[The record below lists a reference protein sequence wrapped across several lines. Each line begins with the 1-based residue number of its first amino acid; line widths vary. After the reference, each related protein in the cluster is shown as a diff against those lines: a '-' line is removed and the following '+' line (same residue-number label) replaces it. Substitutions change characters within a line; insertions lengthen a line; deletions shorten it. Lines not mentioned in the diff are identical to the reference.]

1 MKKLLAV
8 LAICV
13 FATPA
18 LAAQHWGSFKDN
30 GCVSGK
36 GRKFHVYSSVLW
48 GIPWGASWE
57 VACSKMPAR
66 VHGQNFSHPTAC
78 VKASVVDAI
87 GIAGTVLGVAGI
99 VYPPAGVVGT
109 VVGASAIAMDKGGV
123 GALNMWGVFYVQ
135 DPSCR

>member
-1 MKKLLAV
+1 
-8 LAICV
+8 
-13 FATPA
+13 
-18 LAAQHWGSFKDN
+18 
-30 GCVSGK
+30 
-36 GRKFHVYSSVLW
+36 
-48 GIPWGASWE
+48 
-57 VACSKMPAR
+57 MPAR
-66 VHGQNFSHPTAC
+66 VHGQNFTHPTAC

-87 GIAGTVLGVAGI
+87 GIAGTVLGVAGL